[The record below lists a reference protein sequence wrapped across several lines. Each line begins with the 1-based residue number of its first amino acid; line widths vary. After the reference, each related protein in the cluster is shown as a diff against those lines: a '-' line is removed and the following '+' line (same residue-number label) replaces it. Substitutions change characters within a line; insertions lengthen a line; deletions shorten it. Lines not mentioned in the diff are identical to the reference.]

1 MALYIAFKSKTS
13 AAFRCIVGL
22 VILEGFFMDK
32 QLISLFKKQ
41 LAEQRASLQIQIAS
55 LRGGTISRAQA
66 SADHFGQPEDSRAQ
80 MVTERDLEFALDARE
95 TAELAA
101 VDAALKRIED
111 GVYGQCAD
119 CGVDIP
125 APRLHAAPEA
135 ARCIDCQDKRES
147 SHAKSATA

>member
-1 MALYIAFKSKTS
+1 MD
-13 AAFRCIVGL
+13 RQL
-22 VILEGFFMDK
+22 V
-32 QLISLFKKQ
+32 SLFKKQ
-41 LAEQRASLQIQIAS
+41 LLAQRASLQIQIAS

-80 MVTERDLEFALDARE
+80 MVAERDLELALDARE

-111 GVYGQCAD
+111 GVYGLCAD
-119 CGVDIP
+119 CRVVIP

-135 ARCIDCQDKRES
+135 ARCIDCQERSEQSYGKPT
-147 SHAKSATA
+147 TA

>member
-1 MALYIAFKSKTS
+1 
-13 AAFRCIVGL
+13 
-22 VILEGFFMDK
+22 MDK

-41 LAEQRASLQIQIAS
+41 LLEQRASLQIQIAS
-55 LRGGTISRAQA
+55 LRGGAISRAQA
-66 SADHFGQPEDSRAQ
+66 SADHFGQPEDTRAQ
-80 MVTERDLEFALDARE
+80 MITERDLEFALDARE

-135 ARCIDCQDKRES
+135 ARCVHCQDKREN
-147 SHAKSATA
+147 SHGKSRTA

>member
-1 MALYIAFKSKTS
+1 
-13 AAFRCIVGL
+13 
-22 VILEGFFMDK
+22 MDK

-41 LAEQRASLQIQIAS
+41 LLEQRASLQIQISS
-55 LRGGTISRAQA
+55 LRGGAIGRAQA
-66 SADHFGQPEDSRAQ
+66 SADHFGQPEDTRAQ

-135 ARCIDCQDKRES
+135 ARCVDCQEKRENS
-147 SHAKSATA
+147 YGKPTTA

>member
-1 MALYIAFKSKTS
+1 
-13 AAFRCIVGL
+13 
-22 VILEGFFMDK
+22 MDK

-41 LAEQRASLQIQIAS
+41 LLEQRASLQIQIAS
-55 LRGGTISRAQA
+55 LRGGAISRAQA
-66 SADHFGQPEDSRAQ
+66 SADHFGQPEDTRAQ

-125 APRLHAAPEA
+125 APRLNAAPEA
-135 ARCIDCQDKRES
+135 TRCIDCQDKSENS
-147 SHAKSATA
+147 DGKSADV

>member
-1 MALYIAFKSKTS
+1 
-13 AAFRCIVGL
+13 
-22 VILEGFFMDK
+22 MDR
-32 QLISLFKKQ
+32 QLITPFKKQ
-41 LAEQRASLQIQIAS
+41 LLAQRGSLQIQIAN

-111 GVYGQCAD
+111 GVYGLCAD
-119 CGVDIP
+119 CGVVIP
-125 APRLHAAPEA
+125 ALRLHAAPEA
-135 ARCIDCQDKRES
+135 ARCIDCQERSEHS
-147 SHAKSATA
+147 YGKSATA